1 MSGEETAASFSDAF
15 FGFMIDHLWQTTLFG
30 VLALTAILFLKRA
43 PARIRYV
50 LWTAASLKFLI
61 PSAAV
66 VWLAY
71 QIGINLSSFF
81 MNMAWA
87 TGDPIRFLTTQ
98 NDFFYV
104 TQTMNGSDLHVH
116 HTAFWILLTIW
127 ISGSAVLFSV
137 WIQRQLVFRKQLK
150 DATFFQAGREIN
162 LLAQVQEKMKIRRK
176 VQLLVSSHVS
186 EVGVWGMFQ
195 PMIVLPVEIAEHLND
210 SELEAIFLHELTHV
224 ARWDNLTSNV
234 QMTICCLFWFHPLVW
249 LIDRML
255 LAERERV
262 CDDRVLQ
269 LGSASKTYASSLV
282 KVLRFGLG
290 TRIAGAS
297 CAGGSNLKQR
307 IENIVA
313 GESNK
318 RVSIVQRVLLA
329 TVLLVLFSF
338 TIAAVKVD
346 RCELDWL
353 KKKIALTHTSCPDA

>member
-1 MSGEETAASFSDAF
+1 MSGEETAVSYSDAF

-30 VLALTAILFLKRA
+30 VLALTAILVLKRA

-50 LWTAASLKFLI
+50 LWTAASMKFLI

-87 TGDPIRFLTTQ
+87 TGDPIKFLTTQ

-104 TQTMNGSDLHVH
+104 TQTMNDSELHVH

-127 ISGSAVLFSV
+127 IAGSAVLFSI
-137 WIQRQLVFRKQLK
+137 WIQRQLAFRRQLK
-150 DATFFQAGREIN
+150 DATVLQAGRERN
-162 LLAQVQEKMKIRRK
+162 LLAQVQERMKIRRN
-176 VQLLVSSHVS
+176 VQVVVSANVS
-186 EVGVWGMFQ
+186 EVGVWRMFH
-195 PMIVLPVEIAEHLND
+195 PMIVLPVEIVEHLND

-224 ARWDNLTSNV
+224 ARWDNLISNM

-269 LGSASKTYASSLV
+269 LGSASKIYASSLV
-282 KVLRFGLG
+282 KVLRLGLG

-297 CAGGSNLKQR
+297 CAGGSNLKRR

-346 RCELDWL
+346 RCELDWM
-353 KKKIALTHTSCPDA
+353 KKKIALTHSSCPDA